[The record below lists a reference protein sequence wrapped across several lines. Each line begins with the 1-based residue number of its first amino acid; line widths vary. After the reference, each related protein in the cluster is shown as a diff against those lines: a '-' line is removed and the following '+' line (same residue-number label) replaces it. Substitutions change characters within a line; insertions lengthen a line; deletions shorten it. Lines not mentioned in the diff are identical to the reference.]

1 MKLDDISNLND
12 DMTYEE
18 VKEEINKLDPE
29 EKKRIRKNLVIM
41 LGLLVIVCIF
51 LIITLFKPV
60 KVKNKKKTKE
70 VIAKEVDKKAKKYID
85 MLKFTELDSLMG
97 DPLSLYKEEKEISE
111 EARKSIFIY
120 NFKNIAKDCSKKYN
134 ASLMSDVL
142 KMLGIKAPLTFDY
155 LNDEG
160 LFTSVTLKDNKYVL
174 TCNQDTSK
182 KPSYKIKTKDVR
194 EDKEDDFIYLY
205 KEVSFIKEGKEY
217 FDPDFK
223 NPKMNITGEIK
234 NIYKYT
240 LVKENGVYQLYEIKK
255 EI

>member
-1 MKLDDISNLND
+1 MKFDDISNLND

-60 KVKNKKKTKE
+60 KVKNKKKPQEAHTK
-70 VIAKEVDKKAKKYID
+70 VVDKNADKYID

-97 DPLSLYKEEKEISE
+97 DSLSLYKEEKEISID
-111 EARKSIFIY
+111 AKKSIFIY
-120 NFKNIAKDCSKKYN
+120 NFKNIAKDCSKEYSVN
-134 ASLMSDVL
+134 LMSDVL
-142 KMLGIKAPLTFDY
+142 KMLNLKAPLNFTY

-160 LFTSVTLKDNKYVL
+160 LFTSVTLKDDKYVL
-174 TCNQDTSK
+174 TCSKDPSK
-182 KPSYKIKTKDVR
+182 KPSYKIKIKDVKK
-194 EDKEDDFIYLY
+194 DKEDDFIYLY
-205 KEVSFIKEGKEY
+205 KEVSFIKDGKEY

-240 LVKENGVYQLYEIKK
+240 LVKENGVYELYEIKK